1 MARMYSRKKGKSG
14 STKPMVKKA
23 PWVTYKQNEVEDI
36 IVKLA
41 KKGYSSARIGLV
53 LRDQYG
59 VPSARLLTKD
69 KISNILKKH
78 KLYPEVPE
86 ELYSMI
92 KKAVELRVH
101 MDKNKKDYIS
111 KRGLELTESKIRRL
125 AKYYKSRN
133 QLPKNW
139 KWDPEKAKLMVK

>member
-23 PWVTYKQNEVEDI
+23 PWVKYKQSEVEDI

-41 KKGYSSARIGLV
+41 KKDYSSAKIGMI

-59 VPSARLLTKD
+59 IPSTRLLTKE
-69 KISNILKKH
+69 KMSTILKKH

-92 KKAVELRVH
+92 KKAVELRAH

-125 AKYYKSRN
+125 AKYYKSKK
-133 QLPKNW
+133 QLPKDW
-139 KWDPEKAKLMVK
+139 KWNPEKAKLMVK